1 MNAYAYITLLVLA
14 PGLLQEPPEPP
25 AHPLAGGGGPVL
37 PAPGGH
43 AAAVGAALGVAHHL
57 PHLYQDAV
65 HAGPQPEPRPRALL
79 LDEAVAGGREA
90 ELGGGHLVLVSAA
103 APAQVPHPATHR
115 RQHQQGDETC
125 SILGYLH
132 TISTF

>member
-1 MNAYAYITLLVLA
+1 MLA

-57 PHLYQDAV
+57 PHLYQVELETKV
-65 HAGPQPEPRPRALL
+65 HTKVRNH
-79 LDEAVAGGREA
+79 
-90 ELGGGHLVLVSAA
+90 GGG
-103 APAQVPHPATHR
+103 P
-115 RQHQQGDETC
+115 
-125 SILGYLH
+125 Y
-132 TISTF
+132 